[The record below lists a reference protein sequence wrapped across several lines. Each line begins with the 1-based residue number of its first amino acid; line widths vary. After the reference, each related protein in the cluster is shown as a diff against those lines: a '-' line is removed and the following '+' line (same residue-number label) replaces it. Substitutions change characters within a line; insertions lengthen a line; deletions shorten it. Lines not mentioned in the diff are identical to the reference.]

1 MPALNRSGFETL
13 PVTLTHALAVA
24 TLPFNHADPFDWLL
38 IAQAQ
43 LEHLTIVTADSPF
56 EDYDVKLLDA
66 RQ

>member
-1 MPALNRSGFETL
+1 M
-13 PVTLTHALAVA
+13 TLTHALAVA